1 MIRMKNSVD
10 SKLKNS
16 KDALSEKF
24 LGHAGIHSIG
34 LSNGH
39 IVIFVEEPKSNE
51 FRALFNRIKRAED
64 NDAVGLLF
72 ATTDDGSAFINPI
85 EYVLNQLD
93 IDIV

>member
-51 FRALFNRIKRAED
+51 FRALFNRIKRAAKPYSVDIKECSRPT
-64 NDAVGLLF
+64 F
-72 ATTDDGSAFINPI
+72 ASF
-85 EYVLNQLD
+85 
-93 IDIV
+93 